1 MKKILTLIMLLVAST
16 AMSWAQDTWT
26 VAGTA
31 AALNG
36 DADWAQTNT
45 ENDMTSSDG
54 TNYTLTVTGCTLEKG
69 VTYQYKVV
77 KDHAWKEAYPSSNK
91 TFTVSE
97 TAIYTVEYSFNAT
110 THDVSETTTKT
121 GEAGEVTHTYSVA
134 GSPASVFGA
143 AWAETSTATDMAL
156 GTDGLYWWKADG
168 VALPASTKIEF
179 KVVVDH
185 SWGTSY
191 PSANYVK
198 DIAEA
203 GTYDITVTFNASTKE
218 VNCIAEK
225 KGESSVES
233 TYVVAGSSVELFGT
247 TWDGTAEAN
256 KMEKVSEGVYTK
268 KYTGVVLPAGD
279 IQWKVVQ
286 NGSTWIPD
294 GEGNNNVVTIP
305 VDGIYDIAFTYDFST
320 AEAKMACS
328 AEKKGDA
335 VITTTYVVAG
345 SSETLFGTTWD
356 GTAEANKMEK
366 DAAGVW
372 TKEYKD
378 VSLTAG
384 QIEWKVVK
392 NGGTWIPDGEGNNLM
407 VYVPEDGTYD
417 VIFTYN
423 ENDTPA
429 SKLMQDGKE
438 VIVTPKGEGWPANYA
453 GVMLQGF
460 YWNSFE
466 DSKLTELQKQVDDL
480 SKYFD
485 LVWLPNTGATGGQ
498 GMGYLPVYWLNHNSN
513 FGRQATL
520 KKLIKAFNEKGTK
533 VIEDVV
539 LNHKAPKGANDS
551 WVDFVD
557 EKWTHDGTTEEIK
570 WTTADICRN
579 DDGGYTN
586 QMGAD
591 PDMVAKNGGWECTG
605 ADDTGDDF
613 SGGRDLDHTSANVQ
627 NNCKIYLNF
636 LQKELGYSGYR
647 LDMVKGYSAYYTR
660 LYNEATQ
667 PEFCVGEYWDGKEAI
682 TNWISGTGM
691 TSAAFDFPFKYQMK
705 EAFSNG
711 NWNALAEYKGI
722 AEDTYW
728 QRYAVTFID
737 NHDTYENE
745 SKHVHNVLG
754 ANAFMLAMPGT
765 PCVFL
770 KHWQKYPI
778 AIGNMI
784 LARKAA
790 GITNQSA
797 IIEGK
802 SVDGGYYIKV
812 QGEKGTV
819 LCIAGFISMDTSG
832 FKLISSGANYAYFV
846 SDNVTVEGLQE
857 GSDDEEA
864 KELTI
869 YVESAEAPYIY
880 SWNGSGQAT
889 NGAWPGT
896 QLTTTVTKDDGKTFW
911 ARTFTT
917 APVNIVINNGGDKQT
932 NDEGE
937 IIATGENMV
946 QTADITGLTHDS
958 YFTFDPT
965 NTDKETNWT
974 DITSNY
980 YTPEPVQLPACAKPI
995 ENHLYCYFQGN
1006 KDYDS
1011 PRAWAWLGE
1020 KNFCGEWPGTKLTRV
1035 GDDGNGHLVWLW
1047 DGGDFVDLFDTYT
1060 PDKALFPEGILFN
1073 NGGDPQTAN
1082 FKFENGGYYDATGL
1096 LGNVIKGTKGDVNGD
1111 DVVDVADITAVIA
1124 VMATGKYD
1132 TKADV
1137 NGDNVVDVADIS
1149 AVISVMAGGK

>member
-1 MKKILTLIMLLVAST
+1 MKKLLSLLLLLVAST

-36 DADWAQTNT
+36 AADWAPTNA
-45 ENDMTSSDG
+45 ENDMTSTDG
-54 TNYTLTVTGCTLEKG
+54 TNYTLTVANCTLEKG

-77 KDHAWKEAYPSSNK
+77 KNHAWTEAYPGSNK

-97 TAIYTVEYSFNAT
+97 TAVYTVVYSFNAE
-110 THDVSETTTKT
+110 THEVSETTNKT
-121 GEAGEVTHTYSVA
+121 GAAGEVTHTYSLA

-143 AWAETSTATDMAL
+143 DWDETSTATDMTL
-156 GTDGLYWWKADG
+156 GTGGLYTWKATDKE
-168 VALPASTKIEF
+168 LPAKSKIEF

-185 SWGTSY
+185 SWGQSY
-191 PSANYVK
+191 PPSNYVEN
-198 DIAEA
+198 IAEA
-203 GTYDITVTFNASTKE
+203 GKYDITFTFNAATKE
-218 VNCIAEK
+218 VNCTVEK
-225 KGESSVES
+225 KGESDLESVF
-233 TYVVAGSSVELFGT
+233 VVAGSSEALFGT

-256 KMEKVSEGVYTK
+256 KMAKDGSGVWTKEYKNVSLT
-268 KYTGVVLPAGD
+268 AGL
-279 IQWKVVQ
+279 IEWKVVQ
-286 NGSTWIPD
+286 NGS
-294 GEGNNNVVTIP
+294 
-305 VDGIYDIAFTYDFST
+305 S
-320 AEAKMACS
+320 
-328 AEKKGDA
+328 
-335 VITTTYVVAG
+335 
-345 SSETLFGTTWD
+345 
-356 GTAEANKMEK
+356 
-366 DAAGVW
+366 
-372 TKEYKD
+372 
-378 VSLTAG
+378 
-384 QIEWKVVK
+384 
-392 NGGTWIPDGEGNNLM
+392 WIPDGEGNNLT

-417 VIFTYN
+417 LIFTYN
-423 ENDTPA
+423 EKDTPA

-438 VIVTPKGEGWPANYA
+438 VIYVPKGEGWPENYG
-453 GVMLQGF
+453 GVMIQGF

-520 KKLIKAFNEKGTK
+520 KKLIAAFNAKGTK

-551 WVDFVD
+551 WVDFVN
-557 EKWTHDGTTEEIK
+557 EKWTHDGVTEEIN
-570 WTTADICRN
+570 WTPADICRN

-586 QMGAD
+586 EMGAD
-591 PDMVAKNGGWECTG
+591 PTMVAKNGGWECTG

-627 NNCKIYLNF
+627 KNCITYLNF

-647 LDMVKGYSAYYTR
+647 LDMVKGYSANYTR
-660 LYNEATQ
+660 IYNEATQ
-667 PEFCVGEYWDGKEAI
+667 PEFCVGEFWDGKEAI
-682 TNWISGTGM
+682 TNWIAGTGN
-691 TSAAFDFPFKYQMK
+691 TSAAFDFPFKYQVK
-705 EAFSNG
+705 SAFGDG
-711 NWNALAEYKGI
+711 NWSALDWKGI
-722 AEDTYW
+722 AEDPYW

-745 SKHVHNVLG
+745 GRLTSNVLA

-790 GITNQSA
+790 GITNQSP
-797 IIEGK
+797 ITEGK
-802 SVDGGYYIKV
+802 SMDGGYYMKV
-812 QGEKGTV
+812 QGTKGTV
-819 LCIAGFISMDTSG
+819 LCIAGFIDLDTSG
-832 FKLISSGANYAYFV
+832 FTLVSSGANYAYFV
-846 SDNVTVEGLQE
+846 SDNITVEGLQE

-880 SWNGSGQAT
+880 SWNGAGQPT

-896 QLTTTVTKDDGKTFW
+896 QLTTTTKTADGKTFW
-911 ARTFTT
+911 ARTFAT
-917 APVNIVINNGGDKQT
+917 APVNMIINDGGDKTT
-932 NDEGE
+932 NDDGE
-937 IIATGENMV
+937 TVASGNNAV
-946 QTADITGLTHDS
+946 QTADIKGLTHDS
-958 YFTFDPT
+958 YFTFDAT
-965 NTDKETNWT
+965 NKDKETNWT

-995 ENHLYCYFQGN
+995 EDHLYCYFQGN

-1020 KNFCGEWPGTKLTRV
+1020 KGFCGEWPGTKLTRV

-1060 PDKALFPEGILFN
+1060 PDPALFPEGILFSN
-1073 NGGDPQTAN
+1073 NGDPKTAD

-1111 DVVDVADITAVIA
+1111 GVVDVADISAIIT
-1124 VMATGKYD
+1124 VMAAGTND

-1137 NGDNVVDVADIS
+1137 NGDKVVDVADIS
-1149 AVISVMAGGK
+1149 SVITIMAK

>member
-1 MKKILTLIMLLVAST
+1 MLVAST
-16 AMSWAQDTWT
+16 AMSFAQDTWT

-31 AALNG
+31 DALNG
-36 DADWAQTNT
+36 DADWAPTNAD
-45 ENDMTSSDG
+45 NDMTSTDG
-54 TNYTLTVTGCTLEKG
+54 TLYKLTVKGCTLEKG
-69 VTYQYKVV
+69 ATYKYKVV
-77 KDHAWKEAYPSSNK
+77 KNHAWDEAYPAQDK

-97 TAIYTVEYSFNAT
+97 TAIYTVEYSFNADT
-110 THDVSETTTKT
+110 KAVGENFIKT
-121 GEAGEVTHTYSVA
+121 GTAQEVTHIYSIA
-134 GSPASVFGA
+134 GSPQTVFGGSK
-143 AWAETSTATDMAL
+143 AWDETNTATEMTL
-156 GTDGLYWWKADG
+156 VNGLYTWKTTGKELAEN
-168 VALPASTKIEF
+168 SKIEF

-185 SWGTSY
+185 SWGQSY
-191 PSANYVK
+191 GNENGGNYVET
-198 DIAEA
+198 ITET
-203 GTYDITVTFNASTKE
+203 GTYDITITFNASEKK

-225 KGESSVES
+225 KGDSDVES
-233 TYVVAGSSVELFGT
+233 TYVIAGNLESLFGT
-247 TWDGTAEAN
+247 AWDTTAEAN
-256 KMEKVSEGVYTK
+256 KMEKVDGVWTK
-268 KYTGVVLPAGD
+268 EYKDVSLTTET
-279 IQWKVVQ
+279 IEWKVVQ

-294 GEGNNNVVTIP
+294 GDNLKVYIP
-305 VDGIYDIAFTYDFST
+305 
-320 AEAKMACS
+320 E
-328 AEKKGDA
+328 
-335 VITTTYVVAG
+335 
-345 SSETLFGTTWD
+345 
-356 GTAEANKMEK
+356 N
-366 DAAGVW
+366 
-372 TKEYKD
+372 
-378 VSLTAG
+378 
-384 QIEWKVVK
+384 
-392 NGGTWIPDGEGNNLM
+392 
-407 VYVPEDGTYD
+407 GTYD

-423 ENDTPA
+423 ETTNTPK
-429 SKLMQDGKE
+429 SKLMQDGE
-438 VIVTPKGEGWPANYA
+438 EIIYTPKGEGWPENYG

-480 SKYFD
+480 STYFD

-498 GMGYLPVYWLNHNSN
+498 GMSYLPVYWLNHNSN

-539 LNHKAPKGANDS
+539 LNHKAPKGVNDS
-551 WVDFVD
+551 WVDFVN
-557 EKWTHDGTTEEIK
+557 EKWTHDGVTEEVN

-591 PDMVAKNGGWECTG
+591 PEMVSLNGGWECTG

-613 SGGRDLDHTSANVQ
+613 SGGRDLDHKSENVQ
-627 NNCKIYLNF
+627 KNCITYLNF

-647 LDMVKGYSAYYTR
+647 LDMVKGYSAGYTK

-667 PEFCVGEYWDGKEAI
+667 PEFCVGEFWDGKEAI
-682 TNWISGTGM
+682 TSWIEGTGM
-691 TSAAFDFPFKYQMK
+691 TSAAFDFPFKYQVK
-705 EAFSNG
+705 DAFGSG
-711 NWNALAEYKGI
+711 NWSALDYKGI
-722 AEDTYW
+722 CEDSYW

-745 SKHVHNVLG
+745 GRLVSNVLP

-797 IIEGK
+797 ITESK

-812 QGEKGTV
+812 QGTKGTV
-819 LCIAGFISMDTSG
+819 LCIAGFIDLDTTG
-832 FKLISSGANYAYFV
+832 FTLISSGTNYAYFV
-846 SDNVTVEGLQE
+846 SDNITVEGLKE
-857 GSDDEEA
+857 GTDDEEA

-869 YVESAEAPYIY
+869 YVESPEAPYIY
-880 SWNGSGQAT
+880 AWNSAGQAT
-889 NGAWPGT
+889 NGSWPGT
-896 QLTTTVTKDDGKTFW
+896 QLTTTATMKDGKTFW
-911 ARTFTT
+911 TRTFSTI
-917 APVNIVINNGGDKQT
+917 PVNIVINNGGT
-932 NDEGE
+932 TTTDENGE
-937 IIATGENMV
+937 TVATGEGMV

-980 YTPEPVQLPACAKPI
+980 YTPEPIQLPECAKPI

-1020 KNFCGEWPGTKLTRV
+1020 KNFCGEWPGTKMTRV

-1060 PDKALFPEGILFN
+1060 PDKALFPEGILFSN
-1073 NGGDPQTAN
+1073 NGDPKTAD

-1096 LGNVIKGTKGDVNGD
+1096 IGNVIKAKTGDVNNDGA
-1111 DVVDVADITAVIA
+1111 VDVADISAIIS
-1124 VMATGKYD
+1124 VMAGAGNYSN
-1132 TKADV
+1132 ADV
-1137 NGDNVVDVADIS
+1137 NGDKAVDVADIS
-1149 AVISVMAGGK
+1149 AVISIMAGQ

>member
-1 MKKILTLIMLLVAST
+1 MLVAST
-16 AMSWAQDTWT
+16 VVSVAQDTWT

-36 DADWAQTNT
+36 TADWKPENA
-45 ENDMTSSDG
+45 ENDMTSTDG
-54 TNYTLTVTGCTLEKG
+54 NLFKLTVTGCTLEKG

-77 KDHAWKEAYPSSNK
+77 KNHAWTEAYPGQNK
-91 TFTVSE
+91 TFTVPE
-97 TAIYTVEYSFNAT
+97 TAVYTVEYSFDAT
-110 THDVSETTTKT
+110 THDVGENVIKT
-121 GEAGEVTHTYSVA
+121 GTAGEVTHTYSVA

-143 AWAETSTATDMAL
+143 AWSETSTATDMQL
-156 GTDGLYWWKADG
+156 GTDGLYWWKANG
-168 VALPASTKIEF
+168 VALGDGSKVEF

-185 SWGTSY
+185 AWGQAY
-191 PSANYVK
+191 PSNNFVVTIEG
-198 DIAEA
+198 D
-203 GTYDITVTFNASTKE
+203 GTYDLTFTFNPATKE
-218 VNCIAEK
+218 VNCIVEK
-225 KGESSVES
+225 KGEANIDDV
-233 TYVVAGSSVELFGT
+233 YILAGSSEELFGT
-247 TWDGTAEAN
+247 TWDAANEAN
-256 KMEKVSEGVYTK
+256 KMEKGADGVYTK
-268 KYTGVVLPAGD
+268 TYTDVVLPSGD
-279 IQWKVVQ
+279 IQWKIVQ

-305 VDGIYDIAFTYDFST
+305 GDGKYNVTFTYDVAKNEMT
-320 AEAKMACS
+320 AS

-356 GTAEANKMEK
+356 GSAEANKMTKNASGIWEK
-366 DAAGVW
+366 TYTNVTLSAGM
-372 TKEYKD
+372 
-378 VSLTAG
+378 
-384 QIEWKVVK
+384 IEWKVVK
-392 NGGTWIPDGEGNNLM
+392 NGSTWIPDGGNLS
-407 VYVPEDGTYD
+407 VIVPEDGTYD
-417 VIFTYN
+417 LIFTYD
-423 ENDTPA
+423 EAQHSAA

-438 VIVTPKGEGWPANYA
+438 VIYVPKGEGWPANYG

-466 DSKLTELQKQVDDL
+466 DTKLTELQKQVDDI
-480 SKYFD
+480 STYFD

-513 FGRQATL
+513 FGRQNTL
-520 KKLIKAFNEKGTK
+520 KKLITAFNAKGTK

-551 WVDFVD
+551 WVDFVN
-557 EKWTHDGTTEEIK
+557 EKWTHDGITEEIN
-570 WTTADICRN
+570 WTPADICRN

-586 QMGAD
+586 TVGASEE
-591 PDMVAKNGGWECTG
+591 MKELNGGWECTG

-613 SGGRDLDHTSANVQ
+613 SGGRDLDHTGANVQ
-627 NNCKIYLNF
+627 KNCITYLNY

-660 LYNEATQ
+660 IYNEATQ

-682 TNWISGTGM
+682 TNWIAGTGN

-711 NWNALAEYKGI
+711 NWSALDWKGI

-745 SKHVHNVLG
+745 SKHVHNVLA

-770 KHWQKYPI
+770 KHWQRYPI

-790 GITNQSA
+790 GITNQSP
-797 IIEGK
+797 IVEGHTA
-802 SVDGGYYIKV
+802 DGGYVLKV

-819 LCIAGFISMDTSG
+819 LCIAGFVQTDTSG
-832 FKLISSGANYAYFV
+832 FTLISSGENYAYFV
-846 SDNVTVEGLQE
+846 SDNITVEGLRE
-857 GSDDEEA
+857 GDDNEEP
-864 KELTI
+864 KDFTV
-869 YVESAEAPYIY
+869 YVESQDAPYIY
-880 SWNGSGQAT
+880 SWNGSGQPT

-896 QLTTTVTKDDGKTFW
+896 QLTTTVTKEDGKTFW
-911 ARTFTT
+911 VREFSTSPA
-917 APVNIVINNGGDKQT
+917 NIIINNGGDKET
-932 NDEGE
+932 NEDGE
-937 IIATGENMV
+937 VVATGNNAV
-946 QTADITGLTHDS
+946 QTADIKGLTHDS

-980 YTPEPVQLPACAKPI
+980 YTPDPVQLPACAKPI
-995 ENHLYCYFQGN
+995 PDHLYCYFQGN

-1011 PRAWAWLGE
+1011 PRAYAWLGE
-1020 KNFCGEWPGTKLTRV
+1020 NSFCGEFPGTRLTRV

-1060 PDKALFPEGILFN
+1060 PDEALFPTNILFN
-1073 NGGDPQTAN
+1073 NGGEDPKTAD
-1082 FKFENGGYYDATGL
+1082 FKFQNGGYYDATGL
-1096 LGNVIKGTKGDVNGD
+1096 LGNVND
-1111 DVVDVADITAVIA
+1111 
-1124 VMATGKYD
+1124 ATQG
-1132 TKADV
+1132 
-1137 NGDNVVDVADIS
+1137 
-1149 AVISVMAGGK
+1149 ISVPFVVIPSQQTYNLQGQRVSGNYRGIVVKQGRKLIVR